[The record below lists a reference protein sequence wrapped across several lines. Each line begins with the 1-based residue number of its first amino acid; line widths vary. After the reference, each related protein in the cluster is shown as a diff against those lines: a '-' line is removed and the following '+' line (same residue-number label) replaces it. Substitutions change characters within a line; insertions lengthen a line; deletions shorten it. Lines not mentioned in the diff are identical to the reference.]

1 MEKREESVTERDTI
15 LVSARRWSSHWRL
28 EGRLGRKHDPLTLTE
43 RLRDPS
49 LLEYLSII
57 VSRRE
62 STVICQQDSIV
73 KISISNDKN

>member
-1 MEKREESVTERDTI
+1 MEKREESVIERDIT

-28 EGRLGRKHDPLTLTE
+28 EGRLGTKHDPLTLTE
-43 RLRDPS
+43 RPRDSS
-49 LLEYLSII
+49 LLEYLSI

>member
-1 MEKREESVTERDTI
+1 MILPWFPRDADRLI
-15 LVSARRWSSHWRL
+15 DDWKDVSAQNMTHW
-28 EGRLGRKHDPLTLTE
+28 HW
-43 RLRDPS
+43 LRDLS
-49 LLEYLSII
+49 LLEYLSI